1 MVGPDQFIAG
11 SHATLK
17 SPIHRKT
24 PNVLTAH
31 PVKPVIYSLQRSTYT
46 APCLASLI
54 QKRGGAQPAMMVA
67 DVLIFPEHLAMVS
80 WRKVIAPGPDHQG
93 LTQHIR
99 VTAASL
105 SFLHQMH

>member
-1 MVGPDQFIAG
+1 
-11 SHATLK
+11 
-17 SPIHRKT
+17 
-24 PNVLTAH
+24 
-31 PVKPVIYSLQRSTYT
+31 
-46 APCLASLI
+46 
-54 QKRGGAQPAMMVA
+54 MMVA